1 MKSDIKQLLLAAV
14 ILAIFLGTP
23 PAARAGLTLSI
34 QPDTTQV
41 DINCGFEIKVHA
53 GPDTLDLMGYDVRLL
68 FDPEYLQ
75 ITGCSEGELPS
86 GSGEE
91 TFFYWQIEP
100 SGDIMSVSGAILGAE
115 IQTPGDLFYISFK
128 ALKSGTTNIGI
139 TYSDLRDG
147 SNNGIG
153 HNVKGGEVVI
163 TPEIESENASWGTL
177 KYNYMK

>member
-1 MKSDIKQLLLAAV
+1 MKFDIKQLLLASV

-23 PAARAGLTLSI
+23 LAVRAGLTLSI

-41 DINCGFEIKVHA
+41 DINCEFEIKVHA
-53 GPDTLDLMGYDVRLL
+53 GPDTLDFMGYDVRLL
-68 FDPEYLQ
+68 FDPEYLE

-100 SGDIMSVSGAILGAE
+100 SCDIMSVSGAILGAE
-115 IQTPGDLFYISFK
+115 IETPGDLLSISFK

-147 SNNGIG
+147 NNDGIG
-153 HNVKGGEVVI
+153 HDAKGGEVSII
-163 TPEIESENASWGTL
+163 TEIGAENTSWGRL
-177 KYNYMK
+177 KSSYIK